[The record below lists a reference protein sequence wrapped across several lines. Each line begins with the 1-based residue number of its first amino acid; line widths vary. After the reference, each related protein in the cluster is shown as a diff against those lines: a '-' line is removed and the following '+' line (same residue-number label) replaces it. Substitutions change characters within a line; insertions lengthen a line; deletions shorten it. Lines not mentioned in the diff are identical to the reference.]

1 MNRVEDPIRL
11 AVVVGSVREGRFAPV
26 VADWFVGRA
35 KQRQDLVLDLVD
47 LVDLAE
53 QESPGGRMAEAV
65 GAADAIAV
73 LTPEYNHSFPGPLKT
88 AIDSVHA
95 QWRAKPVG
103 LVSYGG
109 ISGGLRAA
117 EALRLVFAELN
128 AVTIRETISFAFAH
142 GAFDDDGEPRD
153 TEAVHGAADR
163 FLDQLA
169 WWARTL
175 RAGRA
180 ATPFPA

>member
-1 MNRVEDPIRL
+1 MSRVEDPIRL
-11 AVVVGSVREGRFAPV
+11 AVLVGSVRPGRFAPV
-26 VADWFVGRA
+26 VAGWFVGRA
-35 KQRQDLVLDLVD
+35 KQRQDLVLDV
-47 LVDLAE
+47 VDLADHE
-53 QESPGGRMAEAV
+53 NPAERLAGAV
-65 GAADAIAV
+65 GAADAVVV

-128 AVTIRETISFAFAH
+128 ATTIRETISFAFAH

-153 TEAVHGAADR
+153 AGAVHGASDR

-169 WWARTL
+169 WWAHTL

-180 ATPFPA
+180 TRPFPA

>member
-11 AVVVGSVREGRFAPV
+11 AVLVGSVRPGRFAPV
-26 VADWFVGRA
+26 VAGWFVGRA
-35 KQRQDLVLDLVD
+35 KQRHDLVLDV
-47 LVDLAE
+47 VDLADH
-53 QESPGGRMAEAV
+53 ESPDGRMAEAV

-153 TEAVHGAADR
+153 PEAVHGAADR
-163 FLDQLA
+163 FLDQLE

-180 ATPFPA
+180 ARPFPA